1 MVLALDDDELEEE
14 EEELEV
20 VRFAGLLFKSA
31 SQLLHYVAASLP
43 PTHQDEED
51 EEEDEKDTR
60 ELTALQ
66 KVDEYLIAVT
76 SFLYF

>member
-31 SQLLHYVAASLP
+31 SRLLHYVAASLP

-66 KVDEYLIAVT
+66 KVGEYLIAVT

>member
-1 MVLALDDDELEEE
+1 M
-14 EEELEV
+14 
-20 VRFAGLLFKSA
+20 RFAGLLFKSA

-66 KVDEYLIAVT
+66 KVGEYLIAVT